1 MKVSLRRLSVSDGA
15 VVTLYPQPQE
25 DPYAARQIPLRSN
38 SALEF
43 LAARARATWQ
53 NRGERFSCSFDDL
66 WLHVRIDGADGW
78 VHSPADFAALGMPA
92 AGPAR

>member
-1 MKVSLRRLSVSDGA
+1 MKVALRRGPIADGA

-25 DPYAARQIPLRSN
+25 DPYAAKQVPLRNN

-43 LAARARATWQ
+43 PSARARANWQ
-53 NRGERFSCSFDDL
+53 NRGDRFSCSFDDL
-66 WLHVRIDGADGW
+66 WLRVRIDGAEGW
-78 VHSPADFAALGMPA
+78 IHSPADFAALGLPT